1 MASSSTPLPNI
12 PFFQRAHAAAQKN
25 PRKPAIIDTR
35 TNKEH
40 TYIDLL
46 HDAQSFKEKL
56 LATATSASS
65 DSDLNEA
72 RVAALVPNGCES
84 ALAQKDRDGYSTR
97 KNSQADETTSIRCTD
112 SWVVAQWGT
121 WVRCCLSS
129 FMNWVQM
136 LMFKDVI
143 GTLRMLAHP

>member
-84 ALAQKDRDGYSTR
+84 VSRKIEKAISRAKTARLTGLPSFDAQIHG
-97 KNSQADETTSIRCTD
+97 
-112 SWVVAQWGT
+112 
-121 WVRCCLSS
+121 
-129 FMNWVQM
+129 
-136 LMFKDVI
+136 
-143 GTLRMLAHP
+143 